1 MKQQLTLTV
10 LGARRFDIDGNK
22 IGQIFTME
30 KADPDDQDRIGHDV
44 MKWSCDHDL
53 VQQIEKYADD
63 LPAEF
68 DAEALMKAGGGQKAQ
83 FKLLNL
89 AKRSVKG
96 SGSSSSASQSAAA
109 SQ

>member
-30 KADPDDQDRIGHDV
+30 KADPDDRDRIGHDV

-96 SGSSSSASQSAAA
+96 SGSSSSSQSAAA